1 MSKRYP
7 GNSITGNP
15 VALSQTS
22 NNGIWDLKDNYAA
35 VGNGTWQEVDG
46 IYEIPNSLRFRSA
59 TSAYLSRT
67 PSVAGNRRTWTLS
80 AWVKRSVLG
89 SVQQIICAGTPAS
102 SPWTFFYFNSDDT
115 LHFYEYNGTTYL
127 LTTTP
132 VFRDTSAWYHIVL
145 SFDSTQAAAPDRTK
159 IYVNGRK
166 QELSGVGYVTQN
178 FDTTWNNTAL
188 TNNIGRRGDA
198 SQYFDGYMTEMNFID
213 GQALDPSYFGYTD
226 SITGI
231 WQPKRYTGG
240 YGTNGYYLPFNQ
252 YASPRMLGKNY
263 NSSNLLTYSE
273 QLDNAAWSKPAAPV
287 APTVTANAIAAP
299 DGSNTADLITFAGAT
314 THACYQEYTVPTFV
328 TGDTYTASMYL
339 KTSVAGTYNLQ
350 LVYFYTSGGNQDGYA
365 NVVFNSSGVLTSCT
379 PSNAY
384 MTASAQYVG
393 NGWYR
398 VSATNQWLNQGG
410 AFSGTTIRMSI
421 GQGSGASSI
430 YAWGAQLNLGN
441 TADPY
446 VQTVASNINNSWAPN
461 GGLVVSTSL
470 VANTANIIHSRY
482 LRYTNGD
489 AATAIQAPN
498 TNVFSGYAL
507 TGAGEGKNNVAVQYT
522 APTGIPYVTL
532 EIKYGNSNNS
542 NANGAVLY
550 VNGTQVDTIPYAGS
564 ATPRIYQTTTA
575 GTLTSCGVGGGVSG
589 QYESYISYIK
599 INGVMLGDANY
610 NCISPDSPTNVFT
623 TVTDIGGIVPGNYAT
638 LNPLF
643 PPYSSA
649 STYSEGNLRHK
660 VDSNGGAT
668 DSAFSS
674 IAVSSGKWY
683 AECLVAQTPSAG
695 TAWIGVCNNVPAI
708 ARGLYGGG
716 VRNVGYAYKQSTGY
730 KCTSDN
736 TGVAYGATYTTGDV
750 IGIALDLDSASK
762 TITFYKNGVS
772 QGVAFT
778 GLTSNDGNFIF
789 GNDQDPIGV
798 MYWNFGQYQFTYTP
812 PAGFKSLNTTN
823 LQALGTAYTAIA
835 ALTPNRYFDIKL
847 YTGNS
852 ANTGNTISGLN
863 FAPDLVW
870 IKHRSATIPHSIYDT
885 RRGAGRR
892 LSSSTVEAETNYES
906 QMTSFNSDGFTVAT
920 NNNEVNE
927 AGKPYVAW
935 QWKESPT
942 AGLNIVPYT
951 GTGVARSISHN
962 LGVAPS
968 FMIVKNRTQAS
979 VDWPTFHAFTGN
991 TGGNTLN
998 ESLVAYVNATWWN
1011 NTSPTSSNFTVGTS
1025 AQTNG
1030 SGHTMIAY
1038 LFAEVPGFSK
1048 FGNYVGN
1055 AAADGP
1061 FVYTGFKPRW
1071 LLIKQRDT
1079 TINGWYL
1086 HDTARDTYNP
1096 ARYQLYANVS
1106 NGENN
1111 YAELDIVSNGFKIRV
1126 STGEVNNSGNY
1137 IYIAFAESPFA
1148 LNNRAR

>member
-67 PSVAGNRRTWTLS
+67 PATASNQRIWTWS
-80 AWVKRSVLG
+80 AWVKRGTLG
-89 SVQQIICAGTPAS
+89 AVTRLFSADNSNSTNQTLIRFQADNTLQFQIYNSGVAAQII
-102 SPWTFFYFNSDDT
+102 
-115 LHFYEYNGTTYL
+115 TTQL
-127 LTTTP
+127 
-132 VFRDTSAWYHIVL
+132 FRDPSAWYHIVAVMN
-145 SFDSTQAAAPDRTK
+145 TPDPASPNRM
-159 IYVNGRK
+159 ILYVNGTK
-166 QELSGVGYVTQN
+166 TPLTTASYPSQNYDAFVNSAVLHSTSSVGSSEY
-178 FDTTWNNTAL
+178 W
-188 TNNIGRRGDA
+188 
-198 SQYFDGYMTEMNFID
+198 DGFMAEAILVD

-240 YGTNGYYLPFNQ
+240 YGTNGFYLPFNQ
-252 YASPRMLGKNY
+252 YTSPRMLGKNY

-299 DGSNTADLITFAGAT
+299 NGSTTADLVTFAGAT
-314 THACYQEYTVPTFV
+314 THPCYQEVTIPTFV
-328 TGDTYTASMYL
+328 PGDTYTGSMYL

-350 LVYFYTSGGNQDGYA
+350 LVYFYTSGGNQDGYCQ
-365 NVVFNSSGVLTSCT
+365 VVFNSSGVLTSAT
-379 PSNAY
+379 PLYGSYISSNV
-384 MTASAQYVG
+384 QYVG

-398 VSATNQWLNQGG
+398 VSVTNRWLNEGG

-446 VQTVASNINNSWAPN
+446 VQTVASAINNSWAPN
-461 GGLVVSTSL
+461 GGLVVGTNV

-507 TGAGEGKNNVAVQYT
+507 TGAGEGKNNVPVQYT
-522 APTGIPYVTL
+522 APTAIPYVTL

-564 ATPRIYQTTTA
+564 AVPRIYQTTTA

-589 QYESYISYIK
+589 QYESYISYVK

-610 NCISPDSPTNVFT
+610 NCISPESPTNVFT
-623 TVTDIGGIVPGNYAT
+623 TVTDIGGVVPGNYAT
-638 LNPLF
+638 LNPQF

-695 TAWIGVCNNVPAI
+695 TVWIGVCNNVPI
-708 ARGLYGGG
+708 VSRGLYGGG
-716 VRNVGYAYKQSTGY
+716 VRNAGYSYKQSTGY

-736 TGVAYGATYTTGDV
+736 TGTAYGATYTTGDV

-772 QGVAFT
+772 QGVAYT
-778 GLTSNDGNFIF
+778 GLTSADGNFVF
-789 GNDQDPIGV
+789 GHDQDPIGV
-798 MYWNFGQYQFTYTP
+798 MYWNFGQYQFQYTP
-812 PAGFKSLNTTN
+812 PTGYKSLNTTN
-823 LQALGTAYTAIA
+823 VQALGTSAVGSAGI
-835 ALTPNRYFDIKL
+835 NSNSYFDATL
-847 YTGNS
+847 YTGSGVFKNIT
-852 ANTGNTISGLN
+852 NTAG
-863 FAPDLVW
+863 FQPDFVW
-870 IKHRSATIPHSIYDT
+870 IKSRSGAYNHWQFDSV
-885 RRGAGRR
+885 RGAQIG
-892 LSSSTVEAETNYES
+892 LSSSTTITDNTNPDIL
-906 QMTSFNSDGFTVAT
+906 TAFNTNGFTLGTSAAG
-920 NNNEVNE
+920 NNP
-927 AGKPYVAW
+927 GSSYVAW
-935 QWKESPT
+935 QWKQSPT
-942 AGLNIVPYT
+942 SGFNIVGYT
-951 GTGVARSISHN
+951 GTGVARSITHN

-968 FMIVKNRTQAS
+968 FMIVKTRTQAS
-979 VDWPTFHAFTGN
+979 VDWATYHVSSGN

-998 ESLVAYVNATWWN
+998 ETAAKVTASGWWN
-1011 NTSPTSSNFTVGTS
+1011 NTSPTSSNFNVGTG

-1030 SGHTMIAY
+1030 SGQSMIAY
-1038 LFAEVPGFSK
+1038 LWAEVPGFSK
-1048 FGNYVGN
+1048 FGSYTGN
-1055 AAADGP
+1055 GSADGP
-1061 FVYTGFKPRW
+1061 FIHTGFRPKW
-1071 LLIKQRDT
+1071 VLIKRTDAVENWQVYDSSRNPYNLVGEYLLPNSSSAGA
-1079 TINGWYL
+1079 TI
-1086 HDTARDTYNP
+1086 T
-1096 ARYQLYANVS
+1096 V
-1106 NGENN
+1106 
-1111 YAELDIVSNGFKIRV
+1111 LDFISNGFKIRID
-1126 STGEVNNSGNY
+1126 STNPGVNTSGGTY
-1137 IYIAFAESPFA
+1137 IYACFAESPFA